1 MKFTKSTPKKT
12 KFRSLLD
19 HEQRLFIAKISD
31 LVLYNDLIFDD
42 FSLILERAE
51 KRGLIKSKF
60 PTDKNYE
67 RK

>member
-1 MKFTKSTPKKT
+1 MKFTQVTP
-12 KFRSLLD
+12 KFRSLRD
-19 HEQRLFIAKISD
+19 NEQRLFIAKILD
-31 LVLYNDLIFDD
+31 LVLYNDSIFDD

-67 RK
+67 SK

>member
-1 MKFTKSTPKKT
+1 MKFTQVTP
-12 KFRSLLD
+12 KFRSLHD
-19 HEQRLFIAKISD
+19 NEQRLFIAKILD
-31 LVLYNDLIFDD
+31 LVLYNDSIFDD

-67 RK
+67 SK

>member
-51 KRGLIKSKF
+51 K
-60 PTDKNYE
+60 PDQV
-67 RK
+67 